1 MKTTPRLKYIL
12 RLSWYYFKTYYT
24 NFKKM
29 IFLWGLIGIFI
40 SIGLYFD
47 LDKEVITVVVLIFG
61 LISQAFVGLIG
72 MLALIPIVGP
82 ILAKVLVLPIYW
94 ILNAVGYFI
103 SLIAI
108 KKGFGKEVWNTR
120 VATIIF
126 LVGVAFGFI
135 LGKLI

>member
-1 MKTTPRLKYIL
+1 MKSTPRLKYIL

-29 IFLWGLIGIFI
+29 IFVWGVIGVFILIGI
-40 SIGLYFD
+40 YFG
-47 LDKEVITVVVLIFG
+47 LDKQVITVIVLLFG
-61 LISQAFVGLIG
+61 LISQAFIGVISLI
-72 MLALIPIVGP
+72 AVVPIIGP
-82 ILAKVLVLPIYW
+82 ILAKVLALPIYW
-94 ILNAVGYFI
+94 ILNAVGYFV
-103 SLIAI
+103 SVVAI

-120 VATIIF
+120 VATVIF